1 MPPPRAPTNP
11 PETRRNTAAAVTP
24 SPPSPARRRPAAT
37 GHPSPRR
44 DYPKV
49 ELDLLG
55 PLDTFPHAPG
65 EHARRNR
72 PNAAAA
78 VGVNGQGPDCIGLDL
93 SRGSRQDSRGFFIKL
108 PLSFVLNPVNFENR

>member
-1 MPPPRAPTNP
+1 L
-11 PETRRNTAAAVTP
+11 
-24 SPPSPARRRPAAT
+24 PPSPARRRPTAT

-49 ELDLLG
+49 ELDLLS

-93 SRGSRQDSRGFFIKL
+93 SRGSRQDSRGFFI
-108 PLSFVLNPVNFENR
+108 